1 MTFNRPDARRD
12 ENEPEIVAALELAG
26 CRVKRGNW
34 VDLIAQRG
42 SQTFLIEVKTQGGR
56 LTGLQR
62 ALIADG
68 WQIHVVRTVDD
79 ALKAVGLIHNARE
92 TA

>member
-1 MTFNRPDARRD
+1 MTLNRHDARRD

-26 CRVKRGNW
+26 CRVRRGNW

-42 SQTFLIEVKTQGGR
+42 SQTFLIEVKTKGGR
-56 LTGLQR
+56 LTGLQC

-68 WQIHVVRTVDD
+68 WQIHVVRTVTE
-79 ALKAVGLIHNARE
+79 ALQAVGLLPKEA
-92 TA
+92 A

>member
-1 MTFNRPDARRD
+1 MSLNRQDARRD

-42 SQTFLIEVKTQGGR
+42 SQTFLIEVKTQRGR

-62 ALIADG
+62 ALIAQG
-68 WQIHVVRTVDD
+68 WKIHVVRTVTE
-79 ALKAVGLIHNARE
+79 ALQAVGLLPKEA
-92 TA
+92 A